1 MSDIVSL
8 FTQSIDKKLHLKRKQ
23 KCWQLSENKVTIEFK
38 MPNRKSLG
46 FSLDAGKAK
55 DVFGFFA
62 GDPPTGVAAMC
73 DGIIVL
79 NYKKQTYVVLL
90 EQKTKCK
97 GEYRKQLINGWYFC
111 QWLFSLL
118 KEHKH
123 YSGEI
128 KYIGLLCRVR
138 QNIIKGESAHSE
150 PEPEPKSKKNGIQFF
165 ETNEKITHLES
176 YIKAIQ

>member
-90 EQKTKCK
+90 EQKTKHK
-97 GEYRKQLINGWYFC
+97 DEYRKQITNGWYFC

-128 KYIGLLCRVR
+128 KYIGLLYRVR
-138 QNIIKGESAHSE
+138 QNNASKGASTHSE
-150 PEPEPKSKKNGIQFF
+150 PKPKPEQNGIQFF